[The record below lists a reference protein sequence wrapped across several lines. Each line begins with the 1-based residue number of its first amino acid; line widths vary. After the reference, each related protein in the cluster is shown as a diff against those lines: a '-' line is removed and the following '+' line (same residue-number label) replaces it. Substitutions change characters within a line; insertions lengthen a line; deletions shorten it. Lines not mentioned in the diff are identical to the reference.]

1 MQVIR
6 MTSVGVSTLTFDP
19 MLHKKSAGDRRTELG
34 YLCKSRNEGKRRC
47 LGVMA
52 PGEESMSQVMS
63 WVKTTA
69 RAMIKGDDPVM
80 YGMA

>member
-1 MQVIR
+1 
-6 MTSVGVSTLTFDP
+6 MTSVGVSTLTFDF
-19 MLHKKSAGDRRTELG
+19 MLHKKSADRRTELE